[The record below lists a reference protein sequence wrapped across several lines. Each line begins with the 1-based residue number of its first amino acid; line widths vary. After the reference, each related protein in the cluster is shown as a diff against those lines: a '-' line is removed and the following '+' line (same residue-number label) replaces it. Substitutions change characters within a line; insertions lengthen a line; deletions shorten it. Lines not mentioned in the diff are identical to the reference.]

1 MNINKEDEFPSLK
14 PRDEIKSRAKR
25 TRSASRRSSISSMST
40 TSIGLERRTEKRTWQ
55 FTSEN
60 AVCRRFLSCR
70 CRNCS
75 KRHIGFSKKNWNDLS
90 RFPCNKAEKV
100 SFGTEV
106 KVIRVEPYGN
116 SGDMR
121 AYVKF
126 VIGWTEVETEDEKP
140 ELPEPIYFMGWV
152 HPDCVNVVSVHATKF
167 QKKRKRVARPVHAK
181 EEEAFIVDETPKFR
195 FHEKV
200 LCRISSTS
208 PWMAGD
214 VVTVKPLTVRPE
226 SWEKALP
233 WEIENLEKFPQ
244 SKFIAVQNLPV
255 RVNERTVSGVKTTL
269 PKGTNLGFVEMKG
282 FEGRINEPV
291 CGWVTMR
298 NDHQLNVLEE
308 NYVSDRRIYPTVYLS
323 NLPATATFGSIAQAV
338 RDLGQGFSTIPKNI
352 EVKTMMDG
360 RVYGTVTLSTVAGG
374 KKLVNKALIIDG
386 QEVYCSWCVHYL
398 RFKAKQD
405 LLRKESAI

>member
-14 PRDEIKSRAKR
+14 PRDEIKSHSKR

-55 FTSEN
+55 FTLEN
-60 AVCRRFLSCR
+60 AVCRRFLFCK

-75 KRHIGFSKKNWNDLS
+75 KNHIGFTKKNWNDLS
-90 RFPCNKAEKV
+90 RFPCNKAMKV
-100 SFGTEV
+100 SVGTEV
-106 KVIRVEPYGN
+106 KVIHVKPYGN
-116 SGDMR
+116 SGDVR
-121 AYVKF
+121 AYVKYLICDDDF
-126 VIGWTEVETEDEKP
+126 EEVEP
-140 ELPEPIYFMGWV
+140 EYFKGWV
-152 HPDCVNVVSVHATKF
+152 HPDCVNVVAVHATKF
-167 QKKRKRVARPVHAK
+167 QKKRKRVARPVFAQ
-181 EEEAFIVDETPKFR
+181 EEEAFFVDETPKFR

-200 LCRISSTS
+200 LCRISSSS

-214 VVTVKPLTVRPE
+214 VVTVRPLTVRPE

-244 SKFIAVQNLPV
+244 SKFIAVQNMPV
-255 RVNERTVSGVKTTL
+255 RVNERTESGVKTTL

-298 NDHQLNVLEE
+298 DDHQLNVLEE

-323 NLPATATFGSIAQAV
+323 NLPASSTFGSIAQAV

-352 EVKTMMDG
+352 ETHTMEDG
-360 RVYGTVTLSTVAGG
+360 RVFGTVSFSVAAGG
-374 KKLVNKALIIDG
+374 KKLVNKALTIDG